1 MKSLKLFLKP
11 VNYLSNSVIHAY
23 SSLSSNYSLGIIT
36 DAETLESKLPLIDID
51 DENQIEY

>member
-51 DENQIEY
+51 DENKIEN